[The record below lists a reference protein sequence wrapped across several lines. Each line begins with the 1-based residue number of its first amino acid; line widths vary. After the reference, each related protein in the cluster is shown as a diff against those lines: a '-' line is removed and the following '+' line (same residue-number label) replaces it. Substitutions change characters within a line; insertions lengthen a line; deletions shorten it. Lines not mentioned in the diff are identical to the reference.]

1 MSGSLQVK
9 NGRYHVVV
17 YIGKNQKW
25 IATGIPVAGNNKRKA
40 EKRMREILADLEEKK
55 IELNRSILLAD
66 YIKQWLEEKKYEVEL
81 NTWETYEMYV
91 NGIIDP
97 YFRSR
102 KLKLQEV
109 LPQDIKSFY
118 SYLQKGDSEVKP
130 HSVETIKKYR
140 VCINGAFK
148 MAMENNLVAYNP
160 VDRVMLKKP
169 PEQEAFKGEFYTEDE
184 ANALIKLLSDTK
196 DPLLPV
202 VQLTLFYGLR
212 RSEVL
217 GLRWSVIDFKND
229 SMRIERTVVQVR
241 TLIDK
246 KRTKNK
252 KSLRSMPLIPATKQM
267 LLDLKQQ
274 QAREA
279 ELGGNSYIRSDYICR
294 LADGTPMKP
303 SYITRRFGKVMKRN
317 ADKLRK
323 IRFHDLRHTAASLL
337 LAKGYNLQD
346 IQAWLGHES
355 IKSTEIYAHLQ
366 VIDKTD
372 TAEMMGGIVNL
383 R

>member
-9 NGRYHVVV
+9 NGRYHVVT
-17 YIGKNQKW
+17 YINKKQKW

-40 EKRMREILADLEEKK
+40 EKRMREILTDLEEKK
-55 IELNRSILLAD
+55 IDLNRGILLAD
-66 YIKQWLEEKKYEVEL
+66 YVNLWLEEKKGEVEL
-81 NTWETYEMYV
+81 NTWESYGMYV
-91 NGIIDP
+91 SSVIDP

-102 KLKLQEV
+102 RIKLQEV

-118 SYLQKGDSEVKP
+118 SYLQKDDGKTKP
-130 HSVETIKKYR
+130 RSVETIRKYR
-140 VCINGAFK
+140 VCLNGAFK

-160 VDRVMLKKP
+160 VDRVKLKKP
-169 PEQEAFKGEFYTEDE
+169 PEQEAFKGEFYTEAE
-184 ANALIKLLSDTK
+184 ANALIKLLSDTA

-202 VQLTLFYGLR
+202 IQLTLFYGLR

-217 GLRWSVIDFKND
+217 GLRWSAVDFNNN
-229 SMRIERTVVQVR
+229 SIRIERTVVQVK

-252 KSLRSMPLIPATKQM
+252 KSLRSMPLVPATKQM

-274 QAREA
+274 QEKEA
-279 ELGGNSYIRSDYICR
+279 ELGGNSYVHSDYICR
-294 LADGTPMKP
+294 LADGTLMKP
-303 SYITRRFGKVMKRN
+303 NYVTMKFGRLMKSSS
-317 ADKLRK
+317 DKLRK

-366 VIDKTD
+366 AVDKTH
-372 TAEMMGGIVNL
+372 TAEIMGAMLDL